1 MCKRRALILCM
12 LPALVFSAAVV
23 ILRFPSRAP
32 GRVDI
37 SARPAAKEDI
47 LSGNDGEQAALEL
60 LPGEKL
66 DINTATSQEL
76 MRLPGIGE
84 VLSRAIV
91 DYREKNG
98 AFSCIEDIMNVSGIG
113 EGRFSAIE
121 EYICVR
127 GES

>member
-1 MCKRRALILCM
+1 MKALGTVTKSEKCLLGLTALFLCLLLVLFVRDRRAAEGTVTVETDRTV
-12 LPALVFSAAVV
+12 PQEA
-23 ILRFPSRAP
+23 
-32 GRVDI
+32 
-37 SARPAAKEDI
+37 
-47 LSGNDGEQAALEL
+47 L
-60 LPGEKL
+60 LPDLSPL